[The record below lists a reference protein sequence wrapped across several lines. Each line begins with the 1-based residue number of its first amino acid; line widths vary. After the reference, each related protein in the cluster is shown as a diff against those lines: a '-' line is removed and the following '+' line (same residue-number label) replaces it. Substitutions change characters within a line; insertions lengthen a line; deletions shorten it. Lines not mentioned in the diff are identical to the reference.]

1 MKHII
6 ILLGATG
13 NLTKRKLIPGIYNLL
28 SHNRIENFHILGIA
42 RRPLTGEKLIS
53 SAERYIKNPNKK
65 ILSKLKSNS
74 TYLQLDFKNPQ
85 DYYKLKK
92 AILGLKSKGSCNKLL
107 YLATGSNNFTPIS
120 KNLQR
125 IGITKEKNCW
135 TRVVFE
141 KPFGSDLKS
150 ANKLNKDLKRIFKE
164 KRIYRIDHYLGKEL
178 VGNISIVRFSNRILE
193 PLWSNKHIENIQ
205 IILDE
210 DFGIEERGP
219 FYDSYGAVR
228 DVVQN
233 HMLQLLALI
242 TMEMPKSLVGE
253 PIRDKKAELLRYV
266 KVKDTLIGQYRGYT
280 REKSI
285 PKNSKTETFAALKL
299 EINNKRWRGVPI
311 FFKTGKFL
319 DRKETK
325 IAVKFKQVKCL
336 FEKTCPTDTN
346 YLEIRIF
353 PDEGISFELNAKV
366 PGKTLSTP
374 VKMDFCHACTFGP
387 NTPEGYENLFADIM
401 KGNQSVFIRDDELAN
416 QWKIVDKIKRGK
428 LYIYQKGSKGPKQLT
443 DFNKKHNIIWKQK

>member
-178 VGNISIVRFSNRILE
+178 VGNISIVRF
-193 PLWSNKHIENIQ
+193 Q
-205 IILDE
+205 
-210 DFGIEERGP
+210 
-219 FYDSYGAVR
+219 
-228 DVVQN
+228 
-233 HMLQLLALI
+233 
-242 TMEMPKSLVGE
+242 
-253 PIRDKKAELLRYV
+253 
-266 KVKDTLIGQYRGYT
+266 
-280 REKSI
+280 
-285 PKNSKTETFAALKL
+285 
-299 EINNKRWRGVPI
+299 
-311 FFKTGKFL
+311 
-319 DRKETK
+319 
-325 IAVKFKQVKCL
+325 
-336 FEKTCPTDTN
+336 
-346 YLEIRIF
+346 
-353 PDEGISFELNAKV
+353 
-366 PGKTLSTP
+366 
-374 VKMDFCHACTFGP
+374 
-387 NTPEGYENLFADIM
+387 
-401 KGNQSVFIRDDELAN
+401 
-416 QWKIVDKIKRGK
+416 
-428 LYIYQKGSKGPKQLT
+428 
-443 DFNKKHNIIWKQK
+443 